1 MTLWQKIRNIL
12 AALGLILLGA
22 VLIYANRFDYS
33 VFIKLEGLDAETAE
47 FLKTFDFH
55 NIPYYIVLIVLSYA
69 LLFHGLHLI
78 IFYFTMARHMN
89 GGRSM
94 LYRGVLFIDLA
105 ILTFSIQSV
114 PVTYIMGYLIGLLAF
129 SGAIDVFGALDAR
142 KIHGHWKLKMI
153 RGLVTIAF
161 AIYAFMN
168 LNTPEYCVYIY
179 SASLFYNA
187 LMRIISV
194 FRHNDIVTIQ

>member
-12 AALGLILLGA
+12 AAIGLILLGTI
-22 VLIYANRFDYS
+22 LIYANRFDYS
-33 VFIKLEGLDAETAE
+33 IFTRIEGLDAQTTE
-47 FLKTFDFH
+47 FLRTFDFH
-55 NIPYYIVLIVLSYA
+55 NIPYYIVLVVLSFA

-94 LYRGVLFIDLA
+94 LYRGVLFVDLA
-105 ILTFSIQSV
+105 VMTFSIQSI
-114 PVTYIMGYLIGLLAF
+114 PTTYIMAYLIGLLAF
-129 SGAIDVFGALDAR
+129 SGAIDVFGAFDAR

-153 RGLVTIAF
+153 RGVVTIAF

-194 FRHNDIVTIQ
+194 FRHTDIVTIQ